1 MVEFCLL
8 GAIIVSQQSNIGWKL
23 RKWIRSLPRF
33 SLLFVPFLH
42 YQFLFNLPYFYIFL
56 NHPHPSLLYCTF
68 LPTYPYTI
76 GNVTY
81 LNSSLTECAL
91 FQPLYFS
98 AIIPFFIFC
107 LSNSTLVP
115 IVTGYIDVSD
125 RKCVMAG
132 VDGFTMPSANQL
144 DSFGP
149 WV

>member
-91 FQPLYFS
+91 FQPLYFPLLFRS
-98 AIIPFFIFC
+98 LFLAIP
-107 LSNSTLVP
+107 TL
-115 IVTGYIDVSD
+115 
-125 RKCVMAG
+125 K
-132 VDGFTMPSANQL
+132 FQL
-144 DSFGP
+144 DFSSHSN
-149 WV
+149 WLH